1 MLAGFEKSTGKPPE
15 ELSLPWKGMPDLK
28 TGEETVEI
36 FRSWRP
42 HSMLFNLPNGNSM
55 ALSHEDEC
63 PLHPRSIVVV
73 DDVYCIFLGMLLEN
87 TCDLRSHYGLSR
99 QVTEAMVVVEAYKV
113 LRDRTPYPPDQV
125 VRDLQGK
132 FAFVLF
138 DARANTLFIARDRD
152 GCIPLQWRMARD
164 GSLVCSDDPNVIA
177 EACGNCCTF
186 FPPGC
191 IYMSGDHPLNKIR
204 AITWEDDE
212 GNISSVLFQVD
223 LFTRL
228 RSIPRTDSSANWAG
242 VTTVDGE

>member
-1 MLAGFEKSTGKPPE
+1 MNLQVSVKMVHQLWGIWGAIVFEKSTGKPPE
-15 ELSLPWKGMPDLK
+15 ELSLPLKGMPDLK

-63 PLHPRSIVVV
+63 PLYPRKGLLLSWTM
-73 DDVYCIFLGMLLEN
+73 CIAFSLE
-87 TCDLRSHYGLSR
+87 CLRSHYGLSR

-132 FAFVLF
+132 FACVLF

-186 FPPGC
+186 FPPV
-191 IYMSGDHPLNKIR
+191 NK
-204 AITWEDDE
+204 
-212 GNISSVLFQVD
+212 
-223 LFTRL
+223 
-228 RSIPRTDSSANWAG
+228 
-242 VTTVDGE
+242 

>member
-63 PLHPRSIVVV
+63 PLHP
-73 DDVYCIFLGMLLEN
+73 
-87 TCDLRSHYGLSR
+87 SHYGLSR

-186 FPPGC
+186 FPPGF
-191 IYMSGDHPLNKIR
+191 PL
-204 AITWEDDE
+204 
-212 GNISSVLFQVD
+212 F
-223 LFTRL
+223 FTQYIL
-228 RSIPRTDSSANWAG
+228 HFALST
-242 VTTVDGE
+242 